1 MNRRQ
6 SLFRCKKFLMAVKKL
21 SFPINFFIRKVFLT
35 EKKDKSI
42 LKKNRIKDPDLS
54 KQQAASNK
62 TTLSLTDIKKGGN
75 KYNGVKLFKKLF
87 SPGQI

>member
-6 SLFRCKKFLMAVKKL
+6 SLFRCKKFLMAVKKSCL
-21 SFPINFFIRKVFLT
+21 FTSIFFIRKVFLT
-35 EKKDKSI
+35 KKRDKSI

-62 TTLSLTDIKKGGN
+62 TTLSLTDIKKGRE
-75 KYNGVKLFKKLF
+75 
-87 SPGQI
+87 